1 MINRVFS
8 AVFTLVCLLSAGC
21 TMRDVNADAGGN
33 FNRPKVG
40 IVFDIGG
47 KDDRSFNAAAN
58 VGALKAA
65 KDFPIIFRDVEP
77 GDPTSIEP
85 AQRAFAQYGYNLI
98 IGVGFAQGPILTE
111 VAKDYPKLHFVLI
124 DSVAESNNVA
134 SLIFKEHE
142 GSFLV
147 GMIAAYTNKTGKLGF
162 VGGMDIPLI
171 HRFQTGFE
179 EGAKYVNP
187 NIVVLSNYVGITDA
201 AWNNPG
207 KGRELANSQ
216 YEQGADIIFQAAGNS
231 GLGVFDAAESYKKF
245 AIGVD
250 SNQNWVKPGFILTSM
265 IKRIDT
271 AVYEV
276 INDETQGKFQGGV
289 HIYGLENKGVDYALD
304 EYNKALIPQEVI
316 EKVEKAKQDII
327 AGKIK
332 VTDAMAK

>member
-1 MINRVFS
+1 MLFS
-8 AVFTLVCLLSAGC
+8 KVSTALLLSFALFAAGC
-21 TMRDVNADAGGN
+21 TTRDLSAEAG
-33 FNRPKVG
+33 NRTKVG

-47 KDDRSFNAAAN
+47 KDDRSFNAAAY
-58 VGALKAA
+58 VGALQA
-65 KDFPIIFRDVEP
+65 KKEFPIVLRDVEP
-77 GDPTSIEP
+77 GDPTAIEP

-98 IGVGFAQGPILTE
+98 TGVGFAQGPILTE
-111 VAKDYPKLHFVLI
+111 VARDYPQLHFVLI
-124 DSVAESNNVA
+124 DSVAESPNVA

-147 GMIAAYTNKTGKLGF
+147 GMIAAYTNKTGKIGF

-171 HRFQTGFE
+171 HRFQTGYE
-179 EGAKYVNP
+179 EGAKYVKP
-187 NIVVLSNYVGITDA
+187 DITVLVNYVGITDT

-216 YEQGADIIFQAAGNS
+216 YERGADVIFQAAGNS

-265 IKRIDT
+265 MKRIDT
-271 AVYEV
+271 AVYSVIKDEV
-276 INDETQGKFQGGV
+276 EGKFKSGV
-289 HIYGLENKGVDYALD
+289 HVYGLENQGVDYALD
-304 EYNKALIPQEVI
+304 EYNKPLIPQEVI
-316 EKVEKAKQDII
+316 DKVEQAKKDII